1 MLKSVCVASVLLAT
15 SLNVFAERIITQP
28 PYKDMQGKRL
38 SSVECLAINSY
49 MEGRGESDMAN
60 IMIMSTVLNRVNDR
74 RWPSSICGVVF
85 QKAAYSWTGDGLS
98 DEIKNLAQYKRLYR
112 LSEVFLIN
120 KDTFLSL
127 SKGANHYHSSKV
139 HPYWV
144 GSWRMEYVSSLDG
157 HLFYNWKDKPQYL
170 K

>member
-1 MLKSVCVASVLLAT
+1 MLKSLCVASVLLAT
-15 SLNVFAERIITQP
+15 SLNVFAERVISPP

-38 SSVECLAINSY
+38 SSVECLTINSY

-74 RWPSSICGVVF
+74 RWPSSICSVVF
-85 QKAAYSWTGDGLS
+85 QRNQYSWTGDKLS
-98 DEIKNLAQYKRLYR
+98 DKVHDSVQYIRLYR
-112 LSEVFLIN
+112 LAEHFLIN
-120 KDTFLSL
+120 KDTFLKL
-127 SKGANHYHSSKV
+127 SGSVNHYHSTKV

-144 GSWRMEYVSSLDG
+144 GSERMEYVGSLDG
-157 HLFYNWKDKPQYL
+157 HRFYYWKDKPQYL